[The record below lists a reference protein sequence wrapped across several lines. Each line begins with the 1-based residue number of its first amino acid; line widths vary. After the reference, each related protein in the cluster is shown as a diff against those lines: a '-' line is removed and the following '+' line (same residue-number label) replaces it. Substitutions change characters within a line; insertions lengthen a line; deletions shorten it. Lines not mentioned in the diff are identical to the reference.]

1 MTKLLSSVRVYRDV
15 TTLMV
20 ETLEVVVS
28 FPKTYKY
35 TVGEKMQN
43 LTMDMAQQV
52 AQAYITKDLRKKIDS
67 LDTFQADFNVLKT
80 LYRIAGEKQWM
91 SLGRRAHMIELME
104 SIGKQSTAWK
114 NSVVVVLKSKNENPQ
129 GQG

>member
-1 MTKLLSSVRVYRDV
+1 MAKLLQSAKLYRD
-15 TTLMV
+15 TSILMV
-20 ETLEVVVS
+20 ETLEIVVS
-28 FPKTYKY
+28 FPKAYKY
-35 TVGEKMQN
+35 TVGERMQN

-52 AQAYITKDLRKKIDS
+52 ASAYITKDLHKKIDE
-67 LDTFQADFNVLKT
+67 LDNFQADFNVLKT

-114 NSVVVVLKSKNENPQ
+114 NSVVMLKSKNENPQ
-129 GQG
+129 G

>member
-1 MTKLLSSVRVYRDV
+1 MAKLIQSAKLYRD
-15 TTLMV
+15 TSILMV
-20 ETLEVVVS
+20 ETLEIVVS
-28 FPKTYKY
+28 FPKAYKY
-35 TVGEKMQN
+35 TVGERMQN

-52 AQAYITKDLRKKIDS
+52 ASAYITKDLHKKIDE
-67 LDTFQADFNVLKT
+67 LDNFQADFNVLKT

-114 NSVVVVLKSKNENPQ
+114 NSVVVMLKSKNENPQ
-129 GQG
+129 G

>member
-1 MTKLLSSVRVYRDV
+1 MTKLLQNARLYRD
-15 TTLMV
+15 TSILMV
-20 ETLEVVVS
+20 ETLELVVS
-28 FPKTYKY
+28 FPKAYKY
-35 TVGEKMQN
+35 TVGERMQN

-52 AQAYITKDLRKKIDS
+52 ASAYITKDLHKKLDELDS
-67 LDTFQADFNVLKT
+67 FQADFNVLKT

-114 NSVVVVLKSKNENPQ
+114 NSVVMLKSKNENPQ
-129 GQG
+129 G

>member
-1 MTKLLSSVRVYRDV
+1 MTKLLPSVRIYRDT

-20 ETLEVVVS
+20 ETLEIVVS
-28 FPKTYKY
+28 FPKAYKY

-43 LTMDMAQQV
+43 LSMDMAHCI
-52 AQAYITKDLRKKIDS
+52 AQAYITKDLQKKADN
-67 LDTFQADFNVLKT
+67 LEMFQADFNVLKT

-91 SLGRRAHMIELME
+91 SLGRRVHMIELME

-114 NSVVVVLKSKNENPQ
+114 GSLDKLKSKDENPQ
-129 GQG
+129 G

>member
-1 MTKLLSSVRVYRDV
+1 MAKLLQSAKLYRD
-15 TTLMV
+15 TSILMV
-20 ETLEVVVS
+20 ETLEIVVS
-28 FPKTYKY
+28 FPKAYKY
-35 TVGEKMQN
+35 TVGERMQN

-52 AQAYITKDLRKKIDS
+52 ASAYITKDLHKKIDE
-67 LDTFQADFNVLKT
+67 LDNFQADFNVLKT

-114 NSVVVVLKSKNENPQ
+114 NSVVVMLKSKNENPQ
-129 GQG
+129 G

>member
-1 MTKLLSSVRVYRDV
+1 MAKLLQNARLYRD
-15 TTLMV
+15 TSILMV
-20 ETLEVVVS
+20 ETLELVVS
-28 FPKTYKY
+28 FPKAYKY
-35 TVGEKMQN
+35 TVGERMQN

-52 AQAYITKDLRKKIDS
+52 ASAYITKDLHKKLDELDS
-67 LDTFQADFNVLKT
+67 FQADFNVLKT

-114 NSVVVVLKSKNENPQ
+114 NSVVMLKSKNENPQ
-129 GQG
+129 G